1 MADLAALKTRIA
13 SEINRSDLTTSIADA
28 ITTAIT
34 YCRSLRLEFNEVAA
48 TFATVDGE
56 QAYTTS
62 IIPTDIAQIDMMQ
75 ITSNGRI
82 TPMDPMGYADLKA
95 LTTATDIN
103 GEPSL
108 YAWYAQKIHLYP
120 IPDGIYTITISYLQR
135 EAAPANDA
143 DGTTVWTNAAEPL
156 VRALAKKFLCRDVM
170 RDPEGMALAQSAEN
184 EALAMLRAE
193 SLQLQDDG
201 SPLSGVW

>member
-34 YCRSLRLEFNEVAA
+34 YCRSLRLEFNELTA
-48 TFATVDGE
+48 TFNTVDGQ
-56 QAYTTS
+56 QAYTTA
-62 IIPTDIAQIDMMQ
+62 IIPTDIGQIDLLQ

-82 TPMDPMGYADLKA
+82 TPLEPESYGELKA
-95 LTTATDIN
+95 LTTATTIE
-103 GEPSL
+103 GEPSI
-108 YAWYAQKIHLYP
+108 YAWYAQQIHLYP
-120 IPDGIYTITISYLQR
+120 IPNAIYTITISYLQR

-143 DGTTVWTNAAEPL
+143 DGATVWTNAAEPL
-156 VRALAKKFLCRDVM
+156 IRAMAKKFLYRDVM
-170 RDPEGMALAQSAEN
+170 RDPEGMALAQSAED

-201 SPLSGVW
+201 SGLAGND